1 MWKRFLRII
10 RACTRRT
17 VSFYLK
23 RHSLLV
29 CIKNPAHPIPLT
41 VLLDVEP
48 RLVDDDSPVSGED
61 LHGDPQGSNEDEKP
75 NGETQRRHQ
84 QRALV
89 EVEAETAPPQH
100 LGALGCRLSC
110 PE

>member
-1 MWKRFLRII
+1 MNIE
-10 RACTRRT
+10 CGN
-17 VSFYLK
+17 VSFALFELAPDG
-23 RHSLLV
+23 RGRFHSISNTICSLLV

-84 QRALV
+84 Q
-89 EVEAETAPPQH
+89 
-100 LGALGCRLSC
+100 
-110 PE
+110 